1 MMKYLKSRKFW
12 AALAAAT
19 AAGAAAT
26 AGEIA
31 WATAIQ
37 TIVAAAITYIAS
49 VAYEDVGR
57 AQAGSS
63 DK

>member
-1 MMKYLKSRKFW
+1 MKYLKSRKFW
-12 AALAAAT
+12 AALAAST
-19 AAGAAAT
+19 AAVAAAT

-63 DK
+63 EK